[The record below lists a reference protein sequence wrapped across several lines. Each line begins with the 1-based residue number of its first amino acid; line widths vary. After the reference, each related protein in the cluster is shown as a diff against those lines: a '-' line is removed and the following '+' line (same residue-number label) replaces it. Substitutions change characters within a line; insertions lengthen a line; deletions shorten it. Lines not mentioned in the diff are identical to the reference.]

1 MKVSFRLPAVAA
13 LVLAWAVSGCSTAY
27 VAKPMPFRSPAAY
40 PNAVEVAGATVAAES
55 FADPALAR
63 EAFGFDIREA
73 GMLPVQVIFDHRGTQ
88 PLEIVSGQTFLEDG
102 QGNIWPLLDRDT
114 AYERATRYAQTKEIV
129 REGAYHGVLGA
140 AAGAVIGA
148 AVGIVTGENVA
159 VATGKGA
166 AVGGAAGATL
176 GGAKGYTSD
185 EARRKIIQDLNRKSL
200 ENRAVDPQGFSFGFL
215 FFPGEAASSDTL
227 RLQIRET
234 ATGQTHAL
242 RMKL

>member
-1 MKVSFRLPAVAA
+1 MRSGTRRAA
-13 LVLAWAVSGCSTAY
+13 IVVWLFAGALWGCSTAY
-27 VAKPMPFRSPAAY
+27 VAKPMPFRAPSAY
-40 PNAVEVAGATVAAES
+40 PNAVEVAGAAVAAES
-55 FADPALAR
+55 YADPAQAR

-73 GMLPVQVIFDHRGTQ
+73 GMLPVQVIFDHRGLS
-88 PLEIVSGQTFLEDG
+88 PIEIVSAQTFLEDG

-114 AYERATRYAQTKEIV
+114 AYERATRYAQTKEIAK
-129 REGAYHGVLGA
+129 EGAYHAVLGA
-140 AAGAVIGA
+140 AAGAIIGA

-200 ENRAVDPQGFSFGFL
+200 ETRAVEPQGLSFGFL
-215 FFPGEAASSDTL
+215 FFPGEAASADTL
-227 RLQIRET
+227 RLQLRET
-234 ATGQTHAL
+234 DTGRVHAL